1 VRKKKSAMHSKF
13 LASRMD
19 LMESESANPG
29 RAARSTD
36 FEIEEQRQEVEFG
49 EDKMRVRMRSTLL

>member
-1 VRKKKSAMHSKF
+1 MHSKF

-19 LMESESANPG
+19 LIESESANVG

-36 FEIEEQRQEVEFG
+36 FEIEEQRQEVDFG
-49 EDKMRVRMRSTLL
+49 EDKMRV